1 MPLPYVC
8 ARCWPQLAKLLK
20 ARGEGDV
27 VVVTG
32 SIGLPVAP
40 VIVDRLAW
48 RECPRRASI
57 PNTDEIRFAG
67 AVALTRRKCVC
78 LSRVAGGGTVAPFAR
93 AAAS

>member
-1 MPLPYVC
+1 MSEEICMPLPYVC

-40 VIVDRLAW
+40 VIVDRLA
-48 RECPRRASI
+48 
-57 PNTDEIRFAG
+57 
-67 AVALTRRKCVC
+67 
-78 LSRVAGGGTVAPFAR
+78 
-93 AAAS
+93 